1 LKTPVIVA
9 LAVVGLVS
17 IGFSLNSVDAEL
29 TADNVYV
36 LEGAGFA
43 VTENTIK
50 NSQIDFILS
59 TGNIANGRGSI
70 TFEDGFVTLD
80 DDDFIAENILGTI
93 LRDGRFLRISGN
105 AEDSSGNEVTLRL
118 FGRLIE
124 DSNNGSIY
132 SFTGKLIQG
141 NTEYKIIY
149 TSKLSGFTGSG
160 IIAQTSPSSIEPIAQ
175 TSTPYTEPDKKII
188 RITPGAHDIGF
199 NLDYRTGV
207 GVKSAAVDFQGSD
220 QKLKA
225 RYYSVD
231 RITTEPGTT
240 VTFVND
246 DSESHT
252 IVSGTG
258 GSGSGSRLGQGKL
271 TICAE
276 NEQVELPEG
285 FSYIQTGCSFTL
297 DGRIN
302 TGEILPGN
310 SVDVTFEDA
319 GFYRLNDP
327 NYPWMRLDVYSF
339 PDIENSLVIKEHG
352 KPKN

>member
-1 LKTPVIVA
+1 LKAPVIIA

-17 IGFSLNSVDAEL
+17 IGFSFNFADAEL

-36 LEGAGFA
+36 LEGSGFA

-59 TGNIANGRGSI
+59 TGNIVNGRGSI
-70 TFEDGFVTLD
+70 TFEDGFLTLD

-93 LRDGRFLRISGN
+93 LRDGRFLRISGT
-105 AEDSSGNEVTLRL
+105 AEDPSGGEVTLRF

-149 TSKLSGFTGSG
+149 TSKLSGFMSSG
-160 IIAQTSPSSIEPIAQ
+160 IIAQTSASTEPISQ
-175 TSTPYTEPDKKII
+175 TSTSTESDKMII
-188 RITPGAHDIGF
+188 RITPGAHDIAF
-199 NLDYRTGV
+199 NLDYRGTV
-207 GVKSAAVDFQGSD
+207 GIKSAGIDFQGSD

-225 RYYSVD
+225 RYYNVD

-258 GSGSGSRLGQGKL
+258 GSGSASRLGTGAL
-271 TICAE
+271 TICPE
-276 NEQVELPEG
+276 SEQKQPGEG
-285 FSYIQTGCSFTL
+285 GSYIQTNCSFTL

-310 SVDVTFEDA
+310 SVDVTFLDA

-339 PDIENSLVIKEHG
+339 PDVEGSLIIKDYG